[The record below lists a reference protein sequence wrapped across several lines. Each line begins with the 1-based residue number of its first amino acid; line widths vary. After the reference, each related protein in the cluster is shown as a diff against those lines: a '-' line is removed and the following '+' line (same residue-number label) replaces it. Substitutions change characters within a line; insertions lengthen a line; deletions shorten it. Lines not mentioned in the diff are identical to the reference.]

1 MKNKKYLIL
10 FITFVLSFLGL
21 TYVKAV
27 TGSGTKGSI
36 TITGTNQPQNDIS
49 FCGDS
54 KNGKGRPAYLPT
66 YKYNAKDPN
75 FSNISQTSYCIQRGR
90 SGPDGSTWT
99 YTTLDNFDIST
110 CKSSSDNYQCGLA
123 EIMCQTMDIGVGA
136 DGKFTANENNKYSYS
151 SVATALRMWVA
162 YDHASIHDGDG
173 IKDNTNQ
180 GEYYYSNTDVYE
192 KSAKYYLDNG
202 GDIKQC
208 PSSCASGSDEYGVFC
223 YQSASSDEKQHIQ
236 GAIDLVTNTK
246 NGGLSCLNN
255 LTNTLYGNQG
265 GEDDPNNIS
274 GNVSYGKPGI
284 SLKFNKESQIADVK
298 VRFDKMKVGTTLISS
313 VENDVTIPVTYCDKE
328 APGCNVIIQVF
339 DAKGNELKAEGGI
352 PSSCKKNYC
361 DIKYKYE
368 QICKES
374 ENNYQDQ
381 YLTVKVTLYVD
392 KSAVGGGGVNALIKN
407 YVRANGELSQQF
419 INFDIQG
426 LQDLMNGKLTQ
437 GSGNQGDREDTES
450 ELVKGPI
457 YTVKGS
463 PVCPCNNKNRCD
475 DFKVVN
481 TLPDKC
487 TNYGEFN
494 NGLYDTYDE
503 GKLEEPYMNCIM
515 NACNVSQR
523 NQYDFSKE
531 YGVDVGICRIF
542 CREEVEFYLANKT
555 RVYAGMQ
562 FKYKIDEVPGV
573 AKKRKLKNGNSLTSM
588 VLQKRQCASE
598 IYYDHRN
605 PLYNYSTKDSKYDSY
620 IKEGYDTWQKM
631 YGKAVKD
638 MVDAWSS
645 WKAYETLHKKEG
657 WGKCNPY
664 LDHAE
669 AVNCYS
675 SGSGCPSS
683 CPVSQTLPGFDHVYL
698 WPPKGSRVK
707 NTKSSTGYNYNSK
720 SEDRNNKVTFNVS
733 NSSNSP
739 SDQDG
744 KYNQSNGSTSNVCGS
759 YTCTD
764 SKGKKDTCYKYS
776 CKAGAASGCKKGEP
790 GTDKCKVKDQEA
802 ALWSAF
808 KAAVNNVTQ
817 LVYELE
823 NCNLYKT
830 EDLKLYYD
838 SASYVDFSGY
848 TPHRPKY
855 QGTYTSAIDGGTTK
869 DYILKLANCKSEKG
883 CISLDLEYDD
893 VKYGAETTFGKEV
906 EIIKQSDDIK
916 RQEDS
921 TYYCVNAEQGE
932 KSSGNSY
939 KTTCYPGPGN
949 TDVDLTGSNTL
960 GKHDL
965 VSCKGYDTN
974 AKCEKNQVTGNQIE
988 LPINDFAIFTV
999 VSEADFWQPKRYSTE
1014 VYTGNVFESGSS
1026 YGASTTSLAPY
1037 VFPVSMDKESGG
1049 KTGAYDVKHRYSYVG
1064 SALSK
1069 AQLLN
1074 ENYYEFTCQYE
1085 VYNIT
1090 NLYDCNVG
1098 TDANNN
1104 ANLETCNNKCYEVKD
1119 GAPIIRDCSSWNN
1132 RTNDSKGYGFI
1143 YRNVELGNLFPA
1155 PRKVGNNWLT
1165 HESEQKAIQ
1174 ATASD
1179 MYTDSEKYLEYSF
1192 ILNSDSIKKL
1202 RKYNKD
1208 RNGAGG
1214 YIDNTL
1220 RGCTITDG
1228 FYNCSSSF
1236 LDLIRDDSNS
1246 FGIKVN
1252 KSDGMSR
1259 YRQGY

>member
-10 FITFVLSFLGL
+10 FIAFVLSFLGL

-487 TNYGEFN
+487 TDYGSFN
-494 NGLYDTYDE
+494 KGLYDTYDE

-531 YGVDVGICRIF
+531 YGVNTEVCRVF

-573 AKKRKLKNGNSLTSM
+573 AKKRKLKNDNSLTSM
-588 VLQKRQCASE
+588 VLQKRQCATE
-598 IYYDHRN
+598 IYYDHTN
-605 PLYNYSTKDSKYDSY
+605 PLYNYGNT
-620 IKEGYDTWQKM
+620 ETWQTK
-631 YGKAVKD
+631 YKKALEDLMKKWD
-638 MVDAWSS
+638 E
-645 WKAYETLHKKEG
+645 WKKWESLHKQALWACLIAAEG
-657 WGKCNPY
+657 NDGIYSAGGTCAKTTGGSCTSCSLTGKKIEEVKYWYKWPIARGEPNGNRY
-664 LDHAE
+664 HKYNLNNYKVE
-669 AVNCYS
+669 TK
-675 SGSGCPSS
+675 SGSNKITANLQDLGIVSTSHTSGSPNQISS
-683 CPVSQTLPGFDHVYL
+683 CSSYCCETGTRKNSEGKTETYC
-698 WPPKGSRVK
+698 KRRGSHESGSCVQ
-707 NTKSSTGYNYNSK
+707 GQEGDVCDVQSK
-720 SEDRNNKVTFNVS
+720 EASA
-733 NSSNSP
+733 
-739 SDQDG
+739 
-744 KYNQSNGSTSNVCGS
+744 
-759 YTCTD
+759 
-764 SKGKKDTCYKYS
+764 SK
-776 CKAGAASGCKKGEP
+776 
-790 GTDKCKVKDQEA
+790 
-802 ALWSAF
+802 AF
-808 KAAVNNVTQ
+808 KEALNKITQ
-817 LVYELE
+817 LVYDLQ
-823 NCNLYKT
+823 NCNLYTGGEIDVKYA
-830 EDLKLYYD
+830 KYNYD
-838 SASYVDFSGY
+838 GYKVSYIGEYKDA
-848 TPHRPKY
+848 
-855 QGTYTSAIDGGTTK
+855 TSKGTTK
-869 DYILKLANCKSEKG
+869 DYILSLANCTTEKG

-893 VKYGAETTFGKEV
+893 AKYGAETTFGKEV

-916 RQEDS
+916 KQED
-921 TYYCVNAEQGE
+921 TTKYCVNAEQGE
-932 KSSGNSY
+932 KSTGNSY
-939 KTTCYPGPGN
+939 NTTCYPGPGN
-949 TDVDLTGSNTL
+949 TDVDLNSGNQKGQHTWL
-960 GKHDL
+960 G
-965 VSCKGYDTN
+965 CKSYQDKV
-974 AKCEKNQVTGNQIE
+974 KCEKE
-988 LPINDFAIFTV
+988 DLEWPINDFAIFTV

-1104 ANLETCNNKCYEVKD
+1104 ADLETCNNKCYEVKD

-1143 YRNVELGNLFPA
+1143 YRNVELGKLFPA

-1252 KSDGMSR
+1252 KSDGISR

>member
-255 LTNTLYGNQG
+255 LTNTLYGNQD

-392 KSAVGGGGVNALIKN
+392 KSALGGGGVNALIKN

-487 TNYGEFN
+487 TNYGDFN
-494 NGLYDTYDE
+494 QGLYDTYDE

-523 NQYDFSKE
+523 NQYDFSSD
-531 YGVDVGICRIF
+531 YGVNTEVCRVF

-588 VLQKRQCASE
+588 VLQKRQCATE
-598 IYYDHRN
+598 IYYDHTN
-605 PLYNYSTKDSKYDSY
+605 PLYNYGNS
-620 IKEGYDTWQKM
+620 ETWQTK
-631 YGKAVKD
+631 YKKALEDLMKKWD
-638 MVDAWSS
+638 E
-645 WKAYETLHKKEG
+645 WKKWESLHKQALWECLIAAEG
-657 WGKCNPY
+657 NDGI
-664 LDHAE
+664 
-669 AVNCYS
+669 YS
-675 SGSGCPSS
+675 KGGTCAKDTGGSCSSCSLTGQKIEEVKYWYKWPIARGEPNGNRYHKYNLNNYKVETKSGSNKITANLQDLGIVSTSHTSGSPNQISS
-683 CPVSQTLPGFDHVYL
+683 CSSYCCEEGTRKNSEGETETYCKRRGRQES
-698 WPPKGSRVK
+698 GSCVQ
-707 NTKSSTGYNYNSK
+707 GEEGEVCDVQSK
-720 SEDRNNKVTFNVS
+720 EASA
-733 NSSNSP
+733 
-739 SDQDG
+739 
-744 KYNQSNGSTSNVCGS
+744 
-759 YTCTD
+759 
-764 SKGKKDTCYKYS
+764 SKEFKE
-776 CKAGAASGCKKGEP
+776 AL
-790 GTDKCKVKDQEA
+790 DKI
-802 ALWSAF
+802 
-808 KAAVNNVTQ
+808 TQ
-817 LVYELE
+817 LVYDLQ
-823 NCNLYKT
+823 NCNLYTNGEIDVKYA
-830 EDLKLYYD
+830 KYNYD
-838 SASYVDFSGY
+838 GYKVSYIGEY
-848 TPHRPKY
+848 KKA
-855 QGTYTSAIDGGTTK
+855 TSKGTTK
-869 DYILKLANCKSEKG
+869 DYILSLANCTTEKG

-916 RQEDS
+916 KQEDS

-932 KSSGNSY
+932 KSTGNSY

-949 TDVDLTGSNTL
+949 TDVDLNSGNQKGQHTWL
-960 GKHDL
+960 G
-965 VSCKGYDTN
+965 CKSYQDKV
-974 AKCEKNQVTGNQIE
+974 KCEKEDLQW
-988 LPINDFAIFTV
+988 PINDFAIFTV

-1026 YGASTTSLAPY
+1026 YGASTTSLPPY

-1143 YRNVELGNLFPA
+1143 YRNVELGKLFPA
-1155 PRKVGNNWLT
+1155 PRKVGNNWLI
-1165 HESEQKAIQ
+1165 HESEQKAIE

-1214 YIDNTL
+1214 YVDNTL

-1252 KSDGMSR
+1252 KSDGMSE
-1259 YRQGY
+1259 YKLEG